1 MKIKNLD
8 LENVYQLNSH
18 LKSKKNNISFK
29 KTRFIT
35 DNISP
40 EMHLVAYL
48 SKISKEI
55 LEIGFDNVRNTL
67 LLSMNSP
74 DLSNIT
80 SITQNDNII
89 KKSFQFNDQGTEI
102 SLKIK
107 DEKYFDELF
116 GNIEFNC
123 KVFFHNLESL
133 SFDSEILE
141 KIYDL
146 VTINL
151 DYLLK
156 KFNPNYSIFA
166 KIKKRG
172 FLIFKSDDNNNIK
185 IFSEIL
191 NKKEIFH
198 INKTSFF
205 LLDYRK

>member
-8 LENVYQLNSH
+8 LEDVYQLNSH

-29 KTRFIT
+29 KTIFIT

-107 DEKYFDELF
+107 ELLDD
-116 GNIEFNC
+116 
-123 KVFFHNLESL
+123 KVF
-133 SFDSEILE
+133 LE
-141 KIYDL
+141 KI
-146 VTINL
+146 
-151 DYLLK
+151 LK
-156 KFNPNYSIFA
+156 DGYEKANEIASK
-166 KIKKRG
+166 KIKKIHEIVG
-172 FLIFKSDDNNNIK
+172 F
-185 IFSEIL
+185 
-191 NKKEIFH
+191 
-198 INKTSFF
+198 
-205 LLDYRK
+205 